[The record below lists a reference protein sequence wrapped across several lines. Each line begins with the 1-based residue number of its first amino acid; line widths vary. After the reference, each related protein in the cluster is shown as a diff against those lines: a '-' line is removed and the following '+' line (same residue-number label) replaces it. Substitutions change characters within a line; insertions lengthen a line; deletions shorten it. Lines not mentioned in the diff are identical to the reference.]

1 MEALASY
8 RRGSNLP
15 GTCLQLGP
23 WESRLTQ
30 NLEFSSDSLLST
42 MDNYTGIPLIL
53 RSMFAPY
60 TVQIIAKIN
69 GDVISSNL
77 AYRDDPLFCS
87 IIPAIARPVK
97 KSSNKILTENEIS
110 DVMMQTFRRIL
121 ELKPSEQLGGNS
133 FYFYFYF
140 LYPSA
145 DSRLS
150 EPSDSLI
157 SCGVDSISFAQVRGK
172 VTNQLEVEVPMKFL
186 SDSFTIGEIVEYVKE
201 SYKSL
206 HR

>member
-30 NLEFSSDSLLST
+30 NLEFSSDSLLSL
-42 MDNYTGIPLIL
+42 MDNHTGIPLIL

-69 GDVISSNL
+69 GDAISSNL
-77 AYRDDPLFCS
+77 AYRDDPLFRS
-87 IIPAIARPVK
+87 IIPAVARPVK

-110 DVMMQTFRRIL
+110 DVMMQTLRRIL
-121 ELKPSEQLGGNS
+121 ELKPSEQLGENS
-133 FYFYFYF
+133 FFFSFF
-140 LYPSA
+140 LYVSS
-145 DSRLS
+145 DNRLA

-157 SCGVDSISFAQVRGK
+157 SCGIDSISFAQVRGK
-172 VTNQLEVEVPMKFL
+172 VMNQLEVEVPMKFL

>member
-1 MEALASY
+1 M
-8 RRGSNLP
+8 
-15 GTCLQLGP
+15 
-23 WESRLTQ
+23 
-30 NLEFSSDSLLST
+30 
-42 MDNYTGIPLIL
+42 MDNHTGIPLIL

-69 GDVISSNL
+69 EDAISSNL
-77 AYRDDPLFCS
+77 AYRDDPLFRT
-87 IIPAIARPVK
+87 IIPIVARPAK

-110 DVMMQTFRRIL
+110 DVMMQTLRRIL
-121 ELKPSEQLGGNS
+121 ELKPSEQLGEKTFFFFS
-133 FYFYFYF
+133 FLFYA
-140 LYPSA
+140 PSDHRFA
-145 DSRLS
+145 

-157 SCGVDSISFAQVRGK
+157 SCGIDSISFAQVRGK
-172 VTNQLEVEVPMKFL
+172 VMNQLEVEVPMKFL